1 MELSHYEEVAH
12 DVKRRSLTDLDVLG
26 VRFDELFSKRT
37 IVGDCKT
44 GKNVSDVNRLFWLL
58 GIKHYFGADEAY
70 YLRPKIDS
78 YAKAIAPKMGVRVL
92 TESDL
97 VTLEKNF
104 NVGSLVLPLADLT
117 IRTQIA
123 ELWGI
128 VVAKGQEP
136 GRMHFRS
143 KGFIRT
149 LNTHFG
155 ILNSTGIC

>member
-78 YAKAIAPKMGVRVL
+78 HAKAIAPKMGVRVL

-123 ELWGI
+123 DLWGI